1 MENSETELP
10 SKVRASAERLWI
22 SFSGTTESSFRFLAS
37 TALLANC
44 TTGVISLIKFFLND
58 WNEHSRLFVLSSKS
72 FRPGFVLCFFIIIII
87 LIVIFVFDC
96 QVPRVNRMRANCM
109 GNWPSLASSSFVKTS
124 IAMVGLMLTYK
135 SRRFLNVHRWVLRKV
150 GKFDRHGLEGFKVIQ
165 LISEGEVGHYCLNPN
180 VWSHCIILFQAFSPF
195 FNTFI

>member
-10 SKVRASAERLWI
+10 SKVRASADSSWI
-22 SFSGTTESSFRFLAS
+22 SFSGTTESSFRFVAS

-58 WNEHSRLFVLSSKS
+58 RNEHSRLFVLTSKS
-72 FRPGFVLCFFIIIII
+72 FRPGFVLCFFIIII
-87 LIVIFVFDC
+87 LIVTFVFAFCDC

-124 IAMVGLMLTYK
+124 IIAMVALILTYK
-135 SRRFLNVHRWVLRKV
+135 SRRFLNVHGWVLRKV
-150 GKFDRHGLEGFKVIQ
+150 GKFDRHGLEGFKIIQ
-165 LISEGEVGHYCLNPN
+165 LISEEGWGTT
-180 VWSHCIILFQAFSPF
+180 A
-195 FNTFI
+195 